1 MDCRSVDGFQSTS
14 NNTNLDA
21 PTKFNPHPP
30 LFELNRNATVVN
42 ISRREGGGTAGF
54 SVDAIEVIDY
64 LLSFILISIT
74 VQSTPR
80 VTLGG

>member
-1 MDCRSVDGFQSTS
+1 MDCKSVDGFQSTS

-21 PTKFNPHPP
+21 PTKFNPQPP

-42 ISRREGGGTAGF
+42 MRRTESEGTASF
-54 SVDAIEVIDY
+54 SIDAIEVIDY

-74 VQSTPR
+74 V
-80 VTLGG
+80 